1 MPIIKKREIEILSQL
16 SGEELEMYVLK
27 LPIDAEQLED
37 LFYRLHTKLENQ
49 SCNHT
54 LNNSMQFI
62 MERHLNFPKIT
73 AWLNNNGGYCDCK
86 ILENIEPE
94 WRKAFPDE
102 AEEDTD
108 IID

>member
-16 SGEELEMYVLK
+16 SGEELEMYVQK
-27 LPIDAEQLED
+27 LPIDAELLED
-37 LFYRLHTKLENQ
+37 LFYRLHTKLGNQ
-49 SCNHT
+49 PCSHT

-62 MERHLNFPKIT
+62 MERGLNFPKIT

-102 AEEDTD
+102 PEETANTD
-108 IID
+108 